1 MPKFMPPSHEF
12 IQACYQGGAQK
23 PKAVVLHG
31 TVSSDDKGTAR
42 NIARWW
48 QGPTSPKSSAHYVRD
63 ALEVIQCV
71 GDHRVAYH
79 CGYNQD
85 SIGYEFCDLLR
96 DYFQQDHEEE
106 ATENFAMRWVRR
118 RFRTTTE
125 FHGTRMTV
133 VAILR
138 GAAKDVALLC
148 LAYDIEPKRPT
159 VAELKAKGPHGIYSH
174 NDSRLAFGGTTHTDP
189 RDFPWAQFVRLV
201 RREVKRLK
209 AEGQVTIG
217 LIPKPK
223 PYKLHLTQASM
234 LYSLPLQRKRA
245 DLEAIFTRAAS
256 RGVDAIGGTEFP
268 DDASRRLL
276 KSVANDFG
284 YRVFHNRGRD
294 DVWLAIGKA
303 FIIGKATTEWD
314 PIGPQ
319 EEGFGKPGPR
329 GLLQVHLEDSP
340 IGPVTF
346 AEAHLLTKGRPDGP
360 AFMRQNLELNR
371 RFTRAIGEAAKR
383 NGAGRRLFFY
393 MGDQNIVDRENDTFL
408 GAPLTSS
415 WDELEKWE
423 NTGHGNIDVIASY
436 DKDGRVSAAYCRALD
451 DGEFPLRGDHFLVE
465 SGFNVKQ

>member
-1 MPKFMPPSHEF
+1 MPKFMPPSPEF

-48 QGPTSPKSSAHYVRD
+48 QGPTSPMSSAHYVRD

-85 SIGYEFCDLLR
+85 SIGYEFCDEQKGPASR
-96 DYFQQDHEEE
+96 WQDKDSL
-106 ATENFAMRWVRR
+106 
-118 RFRTTTE
+118 
-125 FHGTRMTV
+125 
-133 VAILR
+133 AILR

-159 VAELKAKGPHGIYSH
+159 IAELKAKGPHGIYSH

-303 FIIGKATTEWD
+303 FIIGKATMEWD
-314 PIGPQ
+314 LIVPKG
-319 EEGFGKPGPR
+319 EGFGKRGPR
-329 GLLQVHLEDSP
+329 GLPQVHLEDP
-340 IGPVTF
+340 PLGPVTF

-408 GAPLTSS
+408 GQPLTSS